1 MPNNSYTLARH
12 EGGESAY
19 MIAIGEN
26 GPYIAHSGTKGMKWG
41 QRLYQ
46 YLSGALT
53 PLGREHYG
61 VGPPRGSGS
70 ETKDAVLKKS
80 GNDIRIGKDGPKQIS
95 VNSKNGKNITINGK
109 DASAVKSGI
118 QARIKEIQDKRREN
132 ALNRAEIKENARKEK
147 EAKKEAE
154 KLAKEAKEEAERK
167 AQEEAEADH
176 ERAKVE
182 ALKEYYREH
191 PLQIY
196 SARNLL
202 SEEDIKDVQKKI
214 EMDRK
219 LKDFRR
225 DELMRYVR
233 TANDVVNT
241 LDTAVKAGKDLKD
254 LYNLGAET
262 YNALVAAKDPNDD
275 KKPMRIIGKTTLKPK
290 NGNSENADQNSAE
303 ENQGEQNQNG
313 NSGKKS
319 SKKQEKKQNSAQ
331 NVAAETQKEMGE
343 VAKKSSTNEKAE
355 AVKKDYENLAKEV
368 NSNKSSDKPKYVDK
382 VTTPSGETRY
392 FYDKEQKKAYDQNRK
407 WGIET
412 ARKIINKSNDKDIE
426 KFRKDLDEI
435 RDLKT
440 KDGSWSSSMEGKY
453 DRLIDELANHRAVL
467 DALEGD
473 WSFK

>member
-1 MPNNSYTLARH
+1 MQNNSYTLARH

-19 MIAIGEN
+19 MITIGEN
-26 GPYIAHSGTKGMKWG
+26 GPYIAHSGTKGMRWG

-46 YLSGALT
+46 YLNGSLT

-80 GNDIRIGKDGPKQIS
+80 GNDIRIGKDGPKKIG
-95 VNSKNGKNITINGK
+95 VDSKNGKNITINGK

-132 ALNRAEIKENARKEK
+132 ALQRAEIKENARKEK

-275 KKPMRIIGKTTLKPK
+275 KKPMRIIGKTILKPK
-290 NGNSENADQNSAE
+290 TGNGENTDQNQTE
-303 ENQGEQNQNG
+303 ESQSEQNQNG

-319 SKKQEKKQNSAQ
+319 GKKQEKKQNAAQ

-343 VAKKSSTNEKAE
+343 VAKKSSANEKAE
-355 AVKKDYENLAKEV
+355 AVKKEYDNLAKEV
-368 NSNKSSDKPKYVDK
+368 KSNKSSDKPKYVDK

-392 FYDKEQKKAYDQNRK
+392 FYDKAEKQAYYENRD
-407 WGIET
+407 WGKT
-412 ARKIINKSNDKDIE
+412 AANRVVSSAPEKVE
-426 KFRKDLDEI
+426 KFVKDLDEI
-435 RDLKT
+435 RDK
-440 KDGSWSSSMEGKY
+440 KKADGSWSSTMEGKY
-453 DRLIDELANHRAVL
+453 GRLVDEIARKSESKPL
-467 DALEGD
+467 
-473 WSFK
+473 K